1 MEAAVQWSKIPT
13 LEEKYNSTK
22 LDVKIKSPTV
32 VCLLLIFSQI
42 WLTSV
47 SQTIW
52 RSISKGIRQIESLSD
67 EPQLSSENWPVLDL
81 ILRVGDGWRVPDEL
95 EPGGRVGLQLQEVRG
110 RGGSWKYF
118 KIFQFLLGSQSQH
131 DCPGKY
137 PELFPNIWKFN
148 KNPQKFEFDYFYFF
162 QSVFVFTNLGYWL
175 HSRQTRIYW
184 GSVLRR
190 VRRFHSRFWRQQR
203 NCIFLLSPNHWSL
216 WRAQW
221 NWETEN
227 KNNLLVKLLISPD

>member
-52 RSISKGIRQIESLSD
+52 RSNSKGIRQIESLSD

-95 EPGGRVGLQLQEVRG
+95 EPGGRVGLQLEEVGG
-110 RGGSWKYF
+110 RGGSWEN
-118 KIFQFLLGSQSQH
+118 ISENILISTRLRSQSQH
-131 DCPGKY
+131 VCPEKY
-137 PELFPNIWKFN
+137 PELSNIWKFN
-148 KNPQKFEFDYFYFF
+148 KNPQKFEFEYFF
-162 QSVFVFTNLGYWL
+162 PVRVCLFLPTLDIGSIPRRLGY
-175 HSRQTRIYW
+175 IE
-184 GSVLRR
+184 G
-190 VRRFHSRFWRQQR
+190 
-203 NCIFLLSPNHWSL
+203 
-216 WRAQW
+216 
-221 NWETEN
+221 
-227 KNNLLVKLLISPD
+227 

>member
-52 RSISKGIRQIESLSD
+52 RSNSKGIRQIESLSD

-95 EPGGRVGLQLQEVRG
+95 EPGGRVGLQLEEVRG
-110 RGGSWKYF
+110 RGGSWEN
-118 KIFQFLLGSQSQH
+118 ISENILISIRLRSQSQH
-131 DCPGKY
+131 VCPEKY
-137 PELFPNIWKFN
+137 PELSNIWKFN
-148 KNPQKFEFDYFYFF
+148 KNPQKFEFEYFNFF
-162 QSVFVFTNLGYWL
+162 PVCVCLYQPWILTPFQADSD
-175 HSRQTRIYW
+175 I
-184 GSVLRR
+184 LR
-190 VRRFHSRFWRQQR
+190 VSTEEGKEVPFS
-203 NCIFLLSPNHWSL
+203 FL
-216 WRAQW
+216 
-221 NWETEN
+221 ETT
-227 KNNLLVKLLISPD
+227 KKLYISPFAKSLIFMTGAVELRDWK